1 MLLRHGPDHDRI
13 VIGGG
18 DGTISDALPHLL
30 TLGKPLSVLPLGT
43 ANDFA
48 RSLGMP
54 LDAFAAAQI
63 ACDGSPHK
71 VDVGVVN
78 GRPFLNVASVGVAA
92 VVSQVQSTELKRSWR
107 LWSYVIGLFRAALRS
122 RPFLVQLNIDK
133 DWSWTGL
140 AYQVSVANGRYHG
153 GGLTVSEQ
161 AAIDDGILNVY
172 FILPGRFWQLVATI
186 AHLKFGSTKP
196 DILERTS
203 GRQVTIHTRREHL
216 VNADGEIRTRTPVE
230 FTLLPKALTVIV
242 PLVSSADADVQ
253 H

>member
-1 MLLRHGPDHDRI
+1 MRLFILVNPQAARAGPALNELAAWFKQNCEATFVKTRSRDHLTKMLLRHGPDHDRI

-107 LWSYVIGLFRAALRS
+107 LWSYVIGLLADEPRS
-122 RPFLVQLNIDK
+122 RQMAWF
-133 DWSWTGL
+133 
-140 AYQVSVANGRYHG
+140 
-153 GGLTVSEQ
+153 
-161 AAIDDGILNVY
+161 
-172 FILPGRFWQLVATI
+172 GRFR
-186 AHLKFGSTKP
+186 H
-196 DILERTS
+196 R
-203 GRQVTIHTRREHL
+203 RQE
-216 VNADGEIRTRTPVE
+216 
-230 FTLLPKALTVIV
+230 
-242 PLVSSADADVQ
+242 
-253 H
+253 